1 MNRTLVYDAL
11 YYELYKK
18 LYDAYGPQ
26 GWWPL
31 SSRGGYHPDIYYHT
45 LTQEEIFEV
54 ALGSILTQNTNFRS
68 VEKSLQNLQELNA
81 TTSQAILKLDIQD
94 LKEAIRPSGYYNQK
108 AEYILH
114 FRAFFEELAGRTP
127 SREELLGCKGIGEET
142 ADSILLFGYACAEF
156 KVDAYT
162 KRILSHLGYIDARAK
177 YAEVK
182 QLLESA
188 LEKECPDEVKRVE
201 LYQEFHA
208 LFVAH
213 AKRFYSKK
221 PYGDGCFL
229 DTLLR

>member
-1 MNRTLVYDAL
+1 MSLLELYQAL
-11 YYELYKK
+11 YKH
-18 LYDAYGPQ
+18 YGAQ

-31 SSRGGYHPDIYYHT
+31 SSRGGYHPNIYYHS

-54 ALGSILTQNTNFRS
+54 ALGSILTQNTTFSS
-68 VEKSLQNLQELNA
+68 VEKSLDNLQSIGA
-81 TTSQAILKLDIQD
+81 MSSQAILKLDIQE

-108 AEYILH
+108 AEYILS
-114 FRAFFEELAGRTP
+114 FTAFFEGLRARTP
-127 SREELLGCKGIGEET
+127 LREELLGCKGIGEET
-142 ADSILLFGYACAEF
+142 ADSILLFGYGCAEF

-162 KRILSHLGYIDARAK
+162 KRILLHLGYIDAKAK

-182 QLLESA
+182 QLLEST
-188 LEKECPDEVKRVE
+188 LEKECPDEIKRVE

-229 DTLLR
+229 DRLSR